1 MFLCLVRSVILADGY
16 VRGDHS
22 HNLDSV
28 TKLSFLASN
37 FHDEFRSESLVG
49 TMGRG
54 RGGEV
59 GACAGEGLLED
70 N

>member
-1 MFLCLVRSVILADGY
+1 MRSVILADGY

-49 TMGRG
+49 TMGG
-54 RGGEV
+54 RGGR
-59 GACAGEGLLED
+59 GLLARGWWLVED

>member
-1 MFLCLVRSVILADGY
+1 MFLCLVRSVIPADGY

-37 FHDEFRSESLVG
+37 FHDELRSESLVG
-49 TMGRG
+49 RMGGG
-54 RGGEV
+54 RVGG
-59 GACAGEGLLED
+59 C
-70 N
+70 

>member
-1 MFLCLVRSVILADGY
+1 MYNQGIITPVHICHVFMSGEICHSADGY

-37 FHDEFRSESLVG
+37 FHDELRSESLVG
-49 TMGRG
+49 RMGGG
-54 RGGEV
+54 RGG
-59 GACAGEGLLED
+59 
-70 N
+70 

>member
-1 MFLCLVRSVILADGY
+1 MRSVILADGY

-37 FHDEFRSESLVG
+37 FHDELRSESLVG
-49 TMGRG
+49 RMGGG
-54 RGGEV
+54 RVGG
-59 GACAGEGLLED
+59 C
-70 N
+70 

>member
-37 FHDEFRSESLVG
+37 FHDELRSESLVG
-49 TMGRG
+49 RMGGG
-54 RGGEV
+54 RGGE
-59 GACAGEGLLED
+59 C
-70 N
+70 